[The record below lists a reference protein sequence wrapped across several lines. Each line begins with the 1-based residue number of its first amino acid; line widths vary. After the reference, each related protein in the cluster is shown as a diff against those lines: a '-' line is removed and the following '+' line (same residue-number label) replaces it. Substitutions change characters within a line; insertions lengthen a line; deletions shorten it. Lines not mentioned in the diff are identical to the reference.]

1 MIQFFCKSPI
11 KTICNRNCNRLV
23 FFLLSDLEN
32 LGKKKKKKPAVNPDE
47 IASEDEKVNKNF
59 ASAKF

>member
-1 MIQFFCKSPI
+1 MAITYLGFFY
-11 KTICNRNCNRLV
+11 
-23 FFLLSDLEN
+23 FLDLEN